1 MTSLVTAPQLVS
13 IVDDDNAVRE
23 ATSDLLES
31 HGYTTAV
38 FASAEEFLLSGQLE
52 DTVCLVTDLR
62 MPGASG
68 IELQQRLIDGGHRIP
83 TIVVTA
89 HPEEAMRSAAMEVG
103 ALALLTKP
111 LSEQHLLAWLETAFV
126 SSSARA

>member
-31 HGYTTAV
+31 HGYATAV
-38 FASAEEFLLSGQLE
+38 FASAEEFLRSGQLE
-52 DTVCLVTDLR
+52 DTACLVTDLR

-68 IELQQRLIDGGHRIP
+68 IELQQRLIDAGHRIP

-89 HPEEAMRSAAMEVG
+89 HPEEDMRSAAMEVG

-111 LSEQHLLAWLETAFV
+111 LSEQHLLACLETAFV
-126 SSSARA
+126 SSSART

>member
-23 ATSDLLES
+23 ATSD
-31 HGYTTAV
+31 
-38 FASAEEFLLSGQLE
+38 ASAEEFLLSGQLE

-68 IELQQRLIDGGHRIP
+68 IELQQRLIDAGHHIP

-89 HPEEAMRSAAMEVG
+89 HPEEAMRSAAMEAG
-103 ALALLTKP
+103 ALALLAKP

>member
-89 HPEEAMRSAAMEVG
+89 
-103 ALALLTKP
+103 
-111 LSEQHLLAWLETAFV
+111 WLETAFV
-126 SSSARA
+126 SSARA